1 MWEIVVIIFLAF
13 VLVWTNLVIFL
24 IVSLFCLVTWPHD
37 PTSNGVRDVF
47 QPAFFLGLILGLCI
61 CLIFSYLLLE
71 FFSRAT
77 CQFKY
82 INFLGFSI

>member
-1 MWEIVVIIFLAF
+1 MRDIVVIIFLAF
-13 VLVWTNLVIFL
+13 VFVWTNLVIFL
-24 IVSLFCLVTWPHD
+24 IVSSFCLVTWPLD

-47 QPAFFLGLILGLCI
+47 QPTFLGLILGLCI

-71 FFSRAT
+71 SFFKAP